1 MGIHSTILRI
11 WKLLSPVGVRP
22 IGPARLGIPAILAGL
37 APLSNMLSL
46 EIGHADSDRYLRD
59 NDKII
64 LTPVFFRLN
73 FGVPIPLAVL
83 LLTTLLAPPA
93 DVRARDVP
101 NDEGKNIMVTW
112 SPSPDTDVTGY
123 LVLRQTQ
130 GSEIWETLGFTGPLV
145 HRFVDD
151 GAVDGTPYAYKV
163 LAQSQAGTSESE
175 PSAWAKSSA
184 QWFDT
189 GTLPAL
195 IGTGIFAFLL
205 LYFINRAKKD
215 KSLFIRRISGL
226 DAVEEA
232 LGRATEMG
240 RATLYVPGLSTM
252 SDVATIASLN
262 ILGEVAKKTA
272 QFGTPL
278 IVPNA
283 DPIVYTVA
291 REVVK
296 ESYTAA
302 GRPDAFNEDIVF
314 FVTDQQFAFAA
325 AVDGIMAREK
335 PATNFLIGMFWAE
348 SLILAETGAAT
359 GAIQIA
365 GTDAVAQLPFFITAC
380 DYTLIGEELYAA
392 SAYLSREPILLG
404 AIKGQDYSKAL
415 IIGFIILATGLALV
429 ANIPVLRFF

>member
-1 MGIHSTILRI
+1 MTISLVCA
-11 WKLLSPVGVRP
+11 LLVP
-22 IGPARLGIPAILAGL
+22 GL
-37 APLSNMLSL
+37 AP
-46 EIGHADSDRYLRD
+46 A
-59 NDKII
+59 
-64 LTPVFFRLN
+64 T
-73 FGVPIPLAVL
+73 AV
-83 LLTTLLAPPA
+83 TAC
-93 DVRARDVP
+93 DVP
-101 NDEGKNIMVTW
+101 NDAGKNIVVTW
-112 SPSPDTDVTGY
+112 HPSPDTGITGY
-123 LVLRQTQ
+123 LVLRQAQ
-130 GSEIWETLGFTGPLV
+130 GSPVWETLGFTGPLV
-145 HRFVDD
+145 HRFHDD
-151 GAVDGTPYAYKV
+151 ATEDGRPYAYKV
-163 LAQSQAGTSESE
+163 LAQSPLGTAASE
-175 PSAWAKSSA
+175 PSAWTQSSA

-189 GTLPAL
+189 DTLAAL
-195 IGTGIFAFLL
+195 IGTGLFAFLL

-215 KSLFIRRISGL
+215 KGLFIRRIAGL

-252 SDVATIASLN
+252 ADVATIASLN

-296 ESYTAA
+296 EAYTAA

-325 AVDGIMAREK
+325 AVDGIMTREK

-392 SAYLSREPILLG
+392 SAYLAREPILLG
-404 AIKGQDYSKAL
+404 AIKGQDYSKVL
-415 IIGFIILATGLALV
+415 IITFILLATGLALV